1 MRCESGR
8 SLIEVIGVMAI
19 AGVMTVSALGVYN
32 MLRANQARSIAS
44 IELKQ
49 IAENTK
55 ILLEMR
61 GSYQG
66 VSVDYLV
73 KAGAIKSPAAP
84 IGDSDWTVSSSP
96 DGSYFSINLVGLT
109 NGECEYFISSNPDWA
124 IRILVNGIETSS
136 SGNCFM
142 GATNQLSF
150 VVQ

>member
-55 ILLEMR
+55 LLLEMR
-61 GSYQG
+61 GSYDG
-66 VSVDYLV
+66 VSVNYL
-73 KAGAIKSPAAP
+73 IKSGALKSDKAP
-84 IGDSDWTVSSSP
+84 LGGEDWSVTSGF
-96 DGSYFSINLVGLT
+96 DGLTFSINLVDLT
-109 NGECEYFISSNPDWA
+109 NGECNYFASKKPIWA
-124 IRILVNGIETSS
+124 KTLLVNGFETDVSS
-136 SGNCFM
+136 NCFDSD
-142 GATNQLSF
+142 TNQISF
-150 VVQ
+150 IVE

>member
-1 MRCESGR
+1 MNNQSGR

-19 AGVMTVSALGVYN
+19 AGMMTIGAVATY
-32 MLRANQARSIAS
+32 RTIRSGQVRTIAS
-44 IELKQ
+44 QELKQ
-49 IAENTK
+49 LAENTK

-84 IGDSDWTVSSSP
+84 IGDSDWTVSSSS
-96 DGSYFSINLVGLT
+96 DGSSFSINLVGLT

-136 SGNCFM
+136 SGNCFQ